1 MKDSAIRNIKLA
13 DKCADML
20 ATAREALAERVPES
34 GWFKNFCACNW
45 DTGDLFEDRFDFSI
59 FVGRDESVPGNIIVG
74 VSMIEVNHPV
84 IDASMLL
91 RSGNKA
97 QVLDYL
103 QTEQAKNNL
112 QENIKKL
119 MENYYRYTSYDK
131 RTNNK
136 TL

>member
-1 MKDSAIRNIKLA
+1 MTNCIIRNLKIEKEQCINLLA
-13 DKCADML
+13 KAQNNIS
-20 ATAREALAERVPES
+20 EKVPES

-59 FVGRDESVPGNIIVG
+59 FVERDESVPGNIIVG

-97 QVLDYL
+97 QVLNYL
-103 QTEQAKNNL
+103 QTEQAKNIL

-131 RTNNK
+131 
-136 TL
+136 